1 MEAKATARTVLIAP
15 RKARLVVNLVRG
27 KDVSDAMAILN
38 NLNKKSARL
47 TKKVL
52 VSAVANAENNFKM
65 DKNNLYVKEAYI
77 NDGPIMKRRRIGSRS
92 HIDGM
97 RVGIIKDWQAKWYSN
112 NKDFSKYL
120 GNDLKIRKYL
130 DKRLKDA
137 SVSNI
142 NIQRDNKKTEIVIY
156 TAKPGVVIGHGG
168 EEIEKLKKEL
178 CKLTGENIVVS
189 IFEIKNPDMV
199 AQLVAN
205 NVAKQIENRGSYRMA
220 QKRAIRNTMK
230 AGAKGI
236 KILASG
242 RLNGVDIAR
251 SEVYSEGTVPL
262 HTLRADIDYATAEA
276 DTTFGKI
283 GIKVWIYKGEVL
295 PKKNVKGGSRHATN
309 AKKN

>member
-1 MEAKATARTVLIAP
+1 MGQK
-15 RKARLVVNLVRG
+15 VN
-27 KDVSDAMAILN
+27 
-38 NLNKKSARL
+38 
-47 TKKVL
+47 
-52 VSAVANAENNFKM
+52 
-65 DKNNLYVKEAYI
+65 
-77 NDGPIMKRRRIGSRS
+77 P
-92 HIDGM
+92 HGM

-220 QKRAIRNTMK
+220 QKRAKRNQP
-230 AGAKGI
+230 
-236 KILASG
+236 
-242 RLNGVDIAR
+242 R
-251 SEVYSEGTVPL
+251 
-262 HTLRADIDYATAEA
+262 
-276 DTTFGKI
+276 
-283 GIKVWIYKGEVL
+283 
-295 PKKNVKGGSRHATN
+295 
-309 AKKN
+309 